1 MCRKAPVAALLILLS
16 ALWVDVAPAQ
26 EETATSSATSK
37 VTTIK
42 PNYLPPSE
50 IMDFLGVTDRGGR
63 ATLEWKDSDGWHS
76 VDIRHNDAANL
87 LVISGDAADVDFVQM
102 LIREADISPRQ
113 IQIEVKI
120 VEVSTSMARDLGIDW
135 ENVVNRSG
143 PKVTWGYSEYKDNY
157 ERYDHSDRYQLRDE
171 VSIRDDVTHITKD
184 LDRYLITNDNGN
196 RTSNIRRNLNLSA
209 GLNFSDVLSLLDE
222 AGAAT
227 VRNAPRILTLNNRTA
242 SILDGERVTYVTRY
256 SGYND
261 VFKTDSMDAGLAL
274 TVLPSLGESGY
285 ITLRINAELTS
296 LGDSRISGSPVK
308 EGQMVENTVIVKDG
322 ESVLLGGLSRSVDR
336 TVKKRFPI
344 LGHVLPFLFSREI
357 TIKENFESLII
368 LTPTVVDF
376 ATALDEETIDLIE
389 GK

>member
-1 MCRKAPVAALLILLS
+1 MCRKALVAVLLILLS

-26 EETATSSATSK
+26 EGTVSSSATSK
-37 VTTIK
+37 VITIK
-42 PNYLPPSE
+42 PNFLPPSE
-50 IMDFLGVTDRGGR
+50 IMDFLGVRDRGGL
-63 ATLEWKDSDGWHS
+63 ATLEWKDSDSRHS

-87 LVISGDAADVDFVQM
+87 LVLSGNAEDVDHVQM
-102 LIREADISPRQ
+102 LIREADVSPRQ

-135 ENVVNRSG
+135 ENVVRRSG
-143 PKVTWGYSEYKDNY
+143 PKISWGYSEDNDDTERNNRSDRNLLREDVSIIDDVSHTRKDL
-157 ERYDHSDRYQLRDE
+157 ERYLTT
-171 VSIRDDVTHITKD
+171 DDDGTEMST
-184 LDRYLITNDNGN
+184 
-196 RTSNIRRNLNLSA
+196 IRRDLQLSA
-209 GLNFSDVLSLLDE
+209 GLNFSDVLNLLDE

-227 VRNAPRILTLNNRTA
+227 VRNAPRILTLNNRLA

-256 SGYND
+256 SAYND
-261 VFKTDSMDAGLAL
+261 IFKTDSMDAGLGL
-274 TVLPSLGESGY
+274 RVLPSLGESGY

-296 LGDSRISGSPVK
+296 LGSGKISGSPVK
-308 EGQMVENTVIVKDG
+308 DGQMVENTVIVKDG
-322 ESVLLGGLSRSVDR
+322 ESVLLGGLSRSVDQ

-357 TIKENFESLII
+357 TIEENFESLII

-376 ATALDEETIDLIE
+376 ATALDEKTVDLIE

>member
-1 MCRKAPVAALLILLS
+1 VR
-16 ALWVDVAPAQ
+16 
-26 EETATSSATSK
+26 
-37 VTTIK
+37 
-42 PNYLPPSE
+42 
-50 IMDFLGVTDRGGR
+50 
-63 ATLEWKDSDGWHS
+63 
-76 VDIRHNDAANL
+76 
-87 LVISGDAADVDFVQM
+87 
-102 LIREADISPRQ
+102 
-113 IQIEVKI
+113 
-120 VEVSTSMARDLGIDW
+120 RDL
-135 ENVVNRSG
+135 
-143 PKVTWGYSEYKDNY
+143 
-157 ERYDHSDRYQLRDE
+157 H
-171 VSIRDDVTHITKD
+171 
-184 LDRYLITNDNGN
+184 
-196 RTSNIRRNLNLSA
+196 LSA

-261 VFKTDSMDAGLAL
+261 LFKTDSMDAGLAL

-296 LGDSRISGSPVK
+296 LGNSKISGSPVK

-322 ESVLLGGLSRSVDR
+322 ESILLGGLSRSVDQ

-376 ATALDEETIDLIE
+376 ATALDEETMGLIE